1 MSILVSF
8 PLAAR
13 MQTSRWLR
21 RQKSHKNGS
30 PATRTAG
37 SLNHCMEEEDH
48 SSRRDSLLELLHD
61 PEIKS
66 YCV

>member
-37 SLNHCMEEEDH
+37 SLNHCTEESH
-48 SSRRDSLLELLHD
+48 VPPARPTSRLLD
-61 PEIKS
+61 A
-66 YCV
+66 